1 MRISR
6 HHPGSVAL
14 ALLLGLG
21 QAACNSRPRDE
32 AGPAPVDTG
41 AQTGAADTAATTT
54 DTVAPEQ
61 PDTSVATPPITPPA
75 PAAGDTPPQGAVTPS
90 QPSNQAGTGKGLRVS
105 AVEYEGWRQYSVNC
119 ARCHGQDV
127 LPNPVAANL
136 LVSLGP
142 NGPIDTPEKFF
153 QVVNEGRVDRGM
165 PAFKSLLT
173 PEQINAMYAYVEGR
187 AERRL
192 SAGRPEKPQG

>member
-1 MRISR
+1 MRISPN
-6 HHPGSVAL
+6 HPGTIAL
-14 ALLLGLG
+14 ALVLGLG
-21 QAACNSRPRDE
+21 QVACNTRPRDE
-32 AGPAPVDTG
+32 AGPAPVGTG
-41 AQTGAADTAATTT
+41 VQTGTADTASATA
-54 DTVAPEQ
+54 DTVAPGQ
-61 PDTSVATPPITPPA
+61 PDTSVATPPITPP
-75 PAAGDTPPQGAVTPS
+75 PPVPPDSPTEGAARPDQMGD
-90 QPSNQAGTGKGLRVS
+90 QAGTGQGLKVS

-127 LPNPVAANL
+127 LPNPVAADL

-142 NGPIDTPEKFF
+142 NGPMDTPEKFF
-153 QVVNEGRVDRGM
+153 QVVSEGRVDRGM
-165 PAFKSLLT
+165 PAFNSLLT

>member
-1 MRISR
+1 MKIYPNC
-6 HHPGSVAL
+6 PGTIAL
-14 ALLLGLG
+14 ALALGLG
-21 QAACNSRPRDE
+21 LAACNTRPRDE
-32 AGPAPVDTG
+32 AGPAPVDSG
-41 AQTGAADTAATTT
+41 VQTT
-54 DTVAPEQ
+54 
-61 PDTSVATPPITPPA
+61 PDPSVATPPITPPPVA
-75 PAAGDTPPQGAVTPS
+75 RDTPPEKAAGPGQTGD
-90 QPSNQAGTGKGLRVS
+90 QAGTGQGLQVS

-127 LPNPVAANL
+127 LPNPVAADL

-142 NGPIDTPEKFF
+142 KGPMDTPEKFF
-153 QVVNEGRVDRGM
+153 QVVSEGRVERGM

-192 SAGRPEKPQG
+192 SAGRPEKPKG